1 MRKMNMAALVAV
13 ATVLASPFRAFAEVL
28 KPALTVT
35 GPTLDVP
42 VIPGGTISIA
52 SPPAMPRAIAGSR
65 VRMDGTDPK
74 VLIEQIGAA
83 VKEMREVNDRE
94 LSALKAKVDPL
105 SVEKF
110 DRISGAVDKLQDA
123 FQAQSVE
130 LAALKLN
137 GSGIGDMAPTNAA
150 YMTAFKAH
158 MRRGEH
164 AGAEVLAAMTEGSAT
179 DGGYTAPIEWD
190 RTITSKLK
198 LISPIR
204 QNALVQNTSTSGFK
218 KLFNDRT
225 VGSGWVG
232 ETASRPATS
241 TPQIGALDFTT
252 GELYANPA
260 ISQVLLDDSAVDLEM
275 WLANEVDT
283 EFSRQESIAFLSG
296 DGANKPYGLLTYVTG
311 ATNAAKHPWGAIPT
325 DTTGNATQLTGD
337 GFITFMYNLPGAFA
351 QNAKLYMNRLSLGSA
366 RKLKDGQGNYLWQ
379 PTYVAGQPQT
389 LNGAA
394 IVEVPDMPVV
404 AAGNVVALYGDME
417 ATYMIVD
424 RVGIRVLR
432 DPFTNKP
439 FVHFYTTKRV
449 GGGVYNPQPMRA
461 LTVGA

>member
-1 MRKMNMAALVAV
+1 MKNMSKAALLAAGAAV
-13 ATVLASPFRAFAEVL
+13 AP
-28 KPALTVT
+28 
-35 GPTLDVP
+35 
-42 VIPGGTISIA
+42 
-52 SPPAMPRAIAGSR
+52 MPRAIVSGRVKADGS
-65 VRMDGTDPK
+65 DPK
-74 VLIEQIGAA
+74 ALIEQIQAA
-83 VKEMREVNDRE
+83 VKEMRDTNDQRLAKIE
-94 LSALKAKVDPL
+94 SKVDPL
-105 SVEKF
+105 DLAKF
-110 DRISGAVDKLQDA
+110 DAISASVDKLQDTLND
-123 FQAQSVE
+123 QASTI
-130 LAALKLN
+130 AALKLN
-137 GSGIGDMAPTNAA
+137 GSGIGDLAPTNPA
-150 YMTAFKAH
+150 YVNAFKVH
-158 MRRGEH
+158 MRRGDQ
-164 AGAEVLAAMTEGSAT
+164 AGVEVMAAMSEGSAS

-190 RTITSKLK
+190 RTITNKLK

-204 QNALVQNTSTSGFK
+204 QNAMVVNTSTSGFK

-225 VGSGWVG
+225 IGSGWVG

-260 ISQVLLDDSAVDLEM
+260 ISQVLLDDSAVDLEQ
-275 WLANEVDT
+275 WLASEVDT
-283 EFSRQESIAFLSG
+283 EFSRQEGIAFLAG
-296 DGANKPYGLLTYVTG
+296 DGANKPFGLLTYVTG
-311 ATNAAKHPWGAIPT
+311 AANAAKHPWGAILT
-325 DTTGNATQLTGD
+325 DTTGAAATLTGD

-389 LNGAA
+389 LNGAP

-404 AAGNVVALYGDME
+404 AAGNIVALYGDME

-424 RVGIRVLR
+424 RIGIRVLR
-432 DPFTNKP
+432 DPFTDKP
-439 FVHFYTTKRV
+439 FVHFYVTKRV

>member
-1 MRKMNMAALVAV
+1 MKMMKMSALAAA
-13 ATVLASPFRAFAEVL
+13 ATVLAHPFRRNSA
-28 KPALTVT
+28 ALTLAA
-35 GPTLDVP
+35 PTLALP
-42 VIPGGTISIA
+42 APAGALSLPAPI
-52 SPPAMPRAIAGSR
+52 AMPRAITGMRLRA
-65 VRMDGTDPK
+65 DGADPK
-74 VLIEQIGAA
+74 ALVEQIGAA
-83 VKEMREVNDRE
+83 VKEMRETNDRE

-110 DRISGAVDKLQDA
+110 DKISAAVDKLQDA
-123 FQAQSVE
+123 MQEQATTI
-130 LAALKLN
+130 AALKLN
-137 GSGIGDMAPTNAA
+137 GGESPDLQPTNPA
-150 YMTAFKAH
+150 YAKAFRAH
-158 MRRGEH
+158 MRRGDQ
-164 AGAEVLAAMTEGSAT
+164 AGAEVMAAMTEGSAT

-190 RTITSKLK
+190 RTITNKLK

-204 QNALVQNTSTSGFK
+204 QNALVQDTSTAGFK

-225 VGSGWVG
+225 IGSGWVG
-232 ETASRPATS
+232 ETASRPSTS

-260 ISQVLLDDSAVDLEM
+260 ISQVLLDDSAVDLEK
-275 WLANEVDT
+275 WLAGEVDT
-283 EFSRQESIAFLSG
+283 EFSRQEGIAFLAG
-296 DGANKPYGLLTYVTG
+296 DGANKPFGLLTYVDG
-311 ATNAAKHPWGAIPT
+311 AANAAKHPWGSIGA
-325 DTTGNATQLTGD
+325 DTSGNATQLTGD

-351 QNAKLYMNRLSLGSA
+351 QNGKLYMNRLSLGAA

-389 LNGAA
+389 LNGAP
-394 IVEVPDMPVV
+394 IVELPGMPTV

-432 DPFTNKP
+432 DPFTDKP

-461 LTVGA
+461 LKIGA